1 VLTVD
6 GSGDDMVGLMSH
18 SKVQRILEGE
28 ELVLSAHVSKLGKGK
43 LGVAAKEAMQNRV
56 LAVTRTSV
64 RDLDQSNYQTKHRIP
79 LEELLSYSVNREDFR
94 LKVKDS
100 LKEFSFWS
108 EHSQRICDS
117 ICQSYESLTG
127 RQLRSAG
134 WQVAGPATL
143 EQPEERTD
151 HSPVVSATQDPN
163 VLEVE
168 AVESVESVESGDDE
182 SEPDTITANEQL
194 DVQPMAEPLLPAI
207 PVCESREEVLAAIY
221 AEEVRHHALL
231 DAVDDVLDTLKLR
244 CDGKADWPDWVLHE
258 LAFSTGPAVLGE
270 FLDMSEFVV
279 SALQT
284 QLRKATP
291 PSAPTSATQLGAVY
305 LDAQLEPYLS
315 AYAENYESLGLVAA
329 ELRTIQRDHPP
340 VRLFLMTE
348 GAERVAPYSDGT
360 QQTDFET
367 ALAAPQAHLH
377 RLIALLEQLR
387 DRTEPVD
394 ADYSVVCRCLERLVG
409 MKGGTTGMNAAF
421 ELERSIVLAAM
432 TPVQPHP
439 ATAAPPWDSHIRAAG
454 VVDQAQTAAEIDSDS
469 AAREKL
475 HERALASL
483 SKSRHEYTIAIK
495 EAPAP
500 PEMVTVEEMEEA
512 IQMCEDRFAKERLQ
526 LETDVAGLRV
536 QLQAAESQRKQDA
549 TTIAQ
554 CRQRLQERA
563 EAPPPA
569 PPPAPS
575 PAPALAPPVEGA
587 LSIDQQEAVV
597 LQLRELEA
605 QLEASHSEISNLRA
619 EKKRQTARTAGLQQQ
634 LRAALGREEEE
645 KDDEDEGLV
654 DPAVTAE
661 LRALRVSELRARA
674 TTAGVEQ
681 AVLDEADDSDDTHAA
696 LVSILVNIHAEKE
709 AAVEEARL
717 EDIAALQ
724 RALREKT
731 DAQETLQT
739 NFELASKEFAV
750 CVERCCAEV
759 AAAEAAQRHAEAR
772 AQIAEDEARRLLGE
786 VGEGVLPLSERNALR
801 MLFDVEVKSAA
812 HPSVST
818 LPSSSSPA
826 RAMVDTTAGSRSSAT
841 RSEGGDGVLG
851 RKQLGRLLKEL
862 QLVESESSARAD
874 EIFSQLW
881 RDAGVGW
888 EALVATVEACC
899 TVEGTARVGRRIRA
913 AAAKA
918 AEQH

>member
-1 VLTVD
+1 
-6 GSGDDMVGLMSH
+6 
-18 SKVQRILEGE
+18 
-28 ELVLSAHVSKLGKGK
+28 
-43 LGVAAKEAMQNRV
+43 
-56 LAVTRTSV
+56 
-64 RDLDQSNYQTKHRIP
+64 
-79 LEELLSYSVNREDFR
+79 
-94 LKVKDS
+94 
-100 LKEFSFWS
+100 
-108 EHSQRICDS
+108 
-117 ICQSYESLTG
+117 
-127 RQLRSAG
+127 
-134 WQVAGPATL
+134 
-143 EQPEERTD
+143 
-151 HSPVVSATQDPN
+151 
-163 VLEVE
+163 
-168 AVESVESVESGDDE
+168 
-182 SEPDTITANEQL
+182 
-194 DVQPMAEPLLPAI
+194 
-207 PVCESREEVLAAIY
+207 
-221 AEEVRHHALL
+221 
-231 DAVDDVLDTLKLR
+231 
-244 CDGKADWPDWVLHE
+244 
-258 LAFSTGPAVLGE
+258 
-270 FLDMSEFVV
+270 
-279 SALQT
+279 
-284 QLRKATP
+284 
-291 PSAPTSATQLGAVY
+291 
-305 LDAQLEPYLS
+305 
-315 AYAENYESLGLVAA
+315 
-329 ELRTIQRDHPP
+329 
-340 VRLFLMTE
+340 
-348 GAERVAPYSDGT
+348 
-360 QQTDFET
+360 
-367 ALAAPQAHLH
+367 
-377 RLIALLEQLR
+377 
-387 DRTEPVD
+387 
-394 ADYSVVCRCLERLVG
+394 
-409 MKGGTTGMNAAF
+409 MNAAF